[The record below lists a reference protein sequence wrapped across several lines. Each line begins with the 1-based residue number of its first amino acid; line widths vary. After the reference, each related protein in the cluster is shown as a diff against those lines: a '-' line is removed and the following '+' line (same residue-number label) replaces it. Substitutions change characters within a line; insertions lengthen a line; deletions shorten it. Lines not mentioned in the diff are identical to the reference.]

1 MTVTFAMKKL
11 FLAVLCVGCGF
22 ALSLTAAE
30 KGWFGFGVAVAGSGY
45 INPTVKS
52 ITVDSI
58 EPNSPASEQS
68 MAVGDQV
75 IQVESTEVPG
85 RKASELKALMQKR
98 PGESVRLRLKR
109 PTGEIYS
116 VTLVAVKPPV

>member
-1 MTVTFAMKKL
+1 MKKL
-11 FLAVLCVGCGF
+11 FLAVFCLMCVF
-22 ALSLTAAE
+22 AVSLTAAE

-45 INPTVKS
+45 FNPTVKS
-52 ITVDSI
+52 ITI
-58 EPNSPASEQS
+58 ESVVPNSPASEQR

-85 RKASELKALMQKR
+85 RKASELKALMQKK
-98 PGESVRLRLKR
+98 PGENVHLRLKR

-116 VTLVAVKPPV
+116 VTLIAVKQPR